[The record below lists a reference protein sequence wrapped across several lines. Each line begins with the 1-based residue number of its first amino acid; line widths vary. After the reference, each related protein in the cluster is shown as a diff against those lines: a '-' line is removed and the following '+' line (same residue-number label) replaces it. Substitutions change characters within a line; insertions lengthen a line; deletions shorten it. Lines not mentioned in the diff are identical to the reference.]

1 MDWVICFFF
10 FLLFFLSGTNWKP
23 LLQRRISNT
32 QEPSLVFFFFNVNC
46 QRCCSPK
53 NEKKNQGKKKSEN
66 KDFYQSGYLLTAK
79 KETPKSLSSTDPL
92 LLLFWRSKF
101 SNGRAERERERET
114 ELFTI
119 LLLSDCGSGSGNGN
133 GRGEY
138 VTGGTNLRSCSS
150 IIWFCF
156 LYFSF
161 HVLDNGDKNNK
172 YGMSFLKIWCRLM
185 MIYGW
190 WLLPCSWLQA

>member
-1 MDWVICFFF
+1 MTDEDVFEPHSSLANLDFVKGHIENSEKTKLDWIICFFF

-138 VTGGTNLRSCSS
+138 VTGG
-150 IIWFCF
+150 FCVF
-156 LYFSF
+156 DGPILNEWNR
-161 HVLDNGDKNNK
+161 VKK
-172 YGMSFLKIWCRLM
+172 
-185 MIYGW
+185 
-190 WLLPCSWLQA
+190 

>member
-1 MDWVICFFF
+1 MTDEDVFEPHSSLANLDFVKGHIENSEKTKLDWIICFFF

-101 SNGRAERERERET
+101 SNGRAERERERERQNFLQYCCCLTVEVEVEMEMGEENTWRVGFVFLMGPSWMNET
-114 ELFTI
+114 E
-119 LLLSDCGSGSGNGN
+119 
-133 GRGEY
+133 
-138 VTGGTNLRSCSS
+138 
-150 IIWFCF
+150 
-156 LYFSF
+156 
-161 HVLDNGDKNNK
+161 
-172 YGMSFLKIWCRLM
+172 
-185 MIYGW
+185 
-190 WLLPCSWLQA
+190 